1 MAREAQS
8 NTADSSGRE
17 RSFEPAL
24 WERMIEETPKA
35 YAAFRM
41 FRDQGVQRSYAATAR
56 ALGRHESQIRRW
68 AGPFRWRERAHAWDL
83 VQSRE
88 VELLLRQEREQAA
101 RRRMRHAEQ
110 IEKMAMAGIA
120 KLVTRDP
127 QTGEPQLSPLLTP
140 QMAVKL
146 YDLVLKIESS
156 LPGPRNDGESPSRE
170 SIDPLTA
177 FSDAELKQILAL
189 ARARAFPEGGSESD
203 NHPS

>member
-1 MAREAQS
+1 MAREAQP

-17 RSFEPAL
+17 RSFQPAL

-35 YAAFRM
+35 YAAFRV

-68 AGPFRWRERAHAWDL
+68 AGPFRRRERAHAWDL
-83 VQSRE
+83 AQSRE

-101 RRRMRHAEQ
+101 RRRLRHAEQ
-110 IEKMAMAGIA
+110 IEKMAMAGIG

-140 QMAVKL
+140 PMAVRL
-146 YDLVLKIESS
+146 YDLVLKIDSS

-170 SIDPLTA
+170 STDPLTA
-177 FSDAELKQILAL
+177 SSDAELKQILAL
-189 ARARAFPEGGSESD
+189 ARERAFPEGGNESD
-203 NHPS
+203 NHPR